1 MDASG
6 FALPPGTLLGNY
18 KLLKVL
24 AQGGFGITY
33 IAWDS
38 QLRRNIVLKEC
49 FPLGLC
55 SRDSDTGEIIPLP
68 HTSRQAY
75 RTAMDSLR
83 KEAQT
88 LASLNHERIVRV
100 YDVFE
105 SHGSIFY
112 VMPWLEGGSL
122 RERMDEAVSG
132 KSTITPK
139 QAAEWLLLLL
149 DGLDYL
155 HGKGIYHRDI
165 KPGNILFDERGLPV
179 LIDFGAALNKPE
191 VTCTITQGE
200 FSYAYASPEQITG
213 KGEIGP
219 WTDFYAL
226 AATWYELI
234 SGISVEPADRRLMR
248 DDVVPLSDMAL
259 SQPWPRELLASI
271 DRNLR
276 LRPEERCHTA
286 GQWKEWLQQGKPEKL
301 HKGNSR
307 KNTLIVASLGLLV
320 VIIILGI
327 WTVTRL
333 SADKAEPP
341 DQLVSETTGGNGIP
355 STPPSTPEI
364 DQGTSDS
371 SVQKIKSPAMG
382 IPPLSKDASA
392 ILPKVLDYFQWE
404 EQEKRLRG
412 QINKASQD
420 DKKFKEFIRQEV
432 ATRKQYI
439 DQLKLPP
446 CIMEEVI
453 VDSQR
458 KYYSPV
464 WYDSVLLK
472 SCRDS
477 WQHVAN
483 SLNDMIAK
491 TAQWQE
497 LYPSTSIREKEFVQE
512 IASHEKRKLLMERTN
527 LNKQKA
533 SVSDYLKT
541 SEKEIRDYAYEIGRN
556 YYAQPIATEE
566 RQAREKYKIDAV
578 LCEMGQSKQKVIQQ
592 AAAQIDKKKLFFEKV
607 DNIISSFKTRQEL
620 REWSEGNEIRQLE
633 QEGKELDKEYD
644 RIAEMEQ
651 EYLEKGGDYLN
662 SFDRI
667 KILVPA
673 NEVGW
678 IDSFA
683 NELSA
688 LVNWPTKGIKGWEQD
703 ANNYLWRKIRHAS
716 KSF

>member
-1 MDASG
+1 
-6 FALPPGTLLGNY
+6 
-18 KLLKVL
+18 
-24 AQGGFGITY
+24 
-33 IAWDS
+33 
-38 QLRRNIVLKEC
+38 
-49 FPLGLC
+49 
-55 SRDSDTGEIIPLP
+55 
-68 HTSRQAY
+68 
-75 RTAMDSLR
+75 
-83 KEAQT
+83 
-88 LASLNHERIVRV
+88 
-100 YDVFE
+100 
-105 SHGSIFY
+105 
-112 VMPWLEGGSL
+112 
-122 RERMDEAVSG
+122 
-132 KSTITPK
+132 
-139 QAAEWLLLLL
+139 
-149 DGLDYL
+149 
-155 HGKGIYHRDI
+155 
-165 KPGNILFDERGLPV
+165 
-179 LIDFGAALNKPE
+179 
-191 VTCTITQGE
+191 
-200 FSYAYASPEQITG
+200 
-213 KGEIGP
+213 
-219 WTDFYAL
+219 
-226 AATWYELI
+226 
-234 SGISVEPADRRLMR
+234 
-248 DDVVPLSDMAL
+248 
-259 SQPWPRELLASI
+259 
-271 DRNLR
+271 
-276 LRPEERCHTA
+276 
-286 GQWKEWLQQGKPEKL
+286 
-301 HKGNSR
+301 
-307 KNTLIVASLGLLV
+307 
-320 VIIILGI
+320 
-327 WTVTRL
+327 
-333 SADKAEPP
+333 
-341 DQLVSETTGGNGIP
+341 
-355 STPPSTPEI
+355 
-364 DQGTSDS
+364 
-371 SVQKIKSPAMG
+371 MG

-439 DQLKLPP
+439 DQLKFPP

-477 WQHVAN
+477 WQHVAT

-491 TAQWQE
+491 IAQWQE
-497 LYPSTSIREKEFVQE
+497 LYPSTSIQEQKLVQE

>member
-1 MDASG
+1 MNASG
-6 FALPPGTLLGNY
+6 FALPPGSLLGNY
-18 KLLKVL
+18 KLLKAL

-132 KSTITPK
+132 KSTITPE

-248 DDVVPLSDMAL
+248 DDVAPLPAMAL

-276 LRPEERCHTA
+276 LSPEERCQTA
-286 GQWKEWLQQGKPEKL
+286 GQWKEWLQQGKPGGL
-301 HKGNSR
+301 R
-307 KNTLIVASLGLLV
+307 KTGASGKTV
-320 VIIILGI
+320 SFAVTAAVIILVLAGV
-327 WTVTRL
+327 WLWQQSSQTDVPS
-333 SADKAEPP
+333 SASHP
-341 DQLVSETTGGNGIP
+341 SE
-355 STPPSTPEI
+355 
-364 DQGTSDS
+364 QWAAKS
-371 SVQKIKSPAMG
+371 SQEF
-382 IPPLSKDASA
+382 KDALYRKIRAYYKLDDYLSQFPELKQKAHA
-392 ILPKVLDYFQWE
+392 IQTE
-404 EQEKRLRG
+404 C
-412 QINKASQD
+412 
-420 DKKFKEFIRQEV
+420 FKEFDE
-432 ATRKQYI
+432 
-439 DQLKLPP
+439 LK
-446 CIMEEVI
+446 
-453 VDSQR
+453 
-458 KYYSPV
+458 
-464 WYDSVLLK
+464 
-472 SCRDS
+472 
-477 WQHVAN
+477 
-483 SLNDMIAK
+483 
-491 TAQWQE
+491 QE
-497 LYPSTSIREKEFVQE
+497 L
-512 IASHEKRKLLMERTN
+512 
-527 LNKQKA
+527 
-533 SVSDYLKT
+533 
-541 SEKEIRDYAYEIGRN
+541 EKEIRGITTSQEASSYSDTICKNMRL
-556 YYAQPIATEE
+556 P
-566 RQAREKYKIDAV
+566 
-578 LCEMGQSKQKVIQQ
+578 VINGPQHM
-592 AAAQIDKKKLFFEKV
+592 KHCLL
-607 DNIISSFKTRQEL
+607 NTSTSSH
-620 REWSEGNEIRQLE
+620 S
-633 QEGKELDKEYD
+633 
-644 RIAEMEQ
+644 
-651 EYLEKGGDYLN
+651 
-662 SFDRI
+662 
-667 KILVPA
+667 P
-673 NEVGW
+673 
-678 IDSFA
+678 
-683 NELSA
+683 
-688 LVNWPTKGIKGWEQD
+688 WPK
-703 ANNYLWRKIRHAS
+703 
-716 KSF
+716 

>member
-6 FALPPGTLLGNY
+6 FALPPGSLLGNY
-18 KLLKVL
+18 KLLKAL

-213 KGEIGP
+213 KGKIGP

-248 DDVVPLSDMAL
+248 DDVVPLSAMAL

-276 LRPEERCHTA
+276 LKPEERCQTA

-327 WTVTRL
+327 WTVNRL

-439 DQLKLPP
+439 DQLKFPP

-464 WYDSVLLK
+464 WYDSVGTHGNM
-472 SCRDS
+472 SP
-477 WQHVAN
+477 
-483 SLNDMIAK
+483 
-491 TAQWQE
+491 TA
-497 LYPSTSIREKEFVQE
+497 
-512 IASHEKRKLLMERTN
+512 
-527 LNKQKA
+527 
-533 SVSDYLKT
+533 
-541 SEKEIRDYAYEIGRN
+541 
-556 YYAQPIATEE
+556 
-566 RQAREKYKIDAV
+566 
-578 LCEMGQSKQKVIQQ
+578 
-592 AAAQIDKKKLFFEKV
+592 
-607 DNIISSFKTRQEL
+607 
-620 REWSEGNEIRQLE
+620 
-633 QEGKELDKEYD
+633 
-644 RIAEMEQ
+644 
-651 EYLEKGGDYLN
+651 
-662 SFDRI
+662 
-667 KILVPA
+667 
-673 NEVGW
+673 
-678 IDSFA
+678 
-683 NELSA
+683 
-688 LVNWPTKGIKGWEQD
+688 
-703 ANNYLWRKIRHAS
+703 
-716 KSF
+716 

>member
-6 FALPPGTLLGNY
+6 FALPPGSLLGNY
-18 KLLKVL
+18 KLLKAL

-122 RERMDEAVSG
+122 RERMDEAASG
-132 KSTITPK
+132 KSTITPE

-213 KGEIGP
+213 KGAIGP

-234 SGISVEPADRRLMR
+234 SGISVESADRRLMR
-248 DDVVPLSDMAL
+248 DDVAPLSGVAL

-276 LRPEERCHTA
+276 LRPEERCQTA
-286 GQWKEWLQQGKPEKL
+286 GQWKEWLQQGKPVKL
-301 HKGNSR
+301 HKGISP
-307 KNTLIVASLGLLV
+307 KNTLIVASLILL
-320 VIIILGI
+320 IITALTI
-327 WTVTRL
+327 W
-333 SADKAEPP
+333 
-341 DQLVSETTGGNGIP
+341 LVNRSFVGKEDLPVKSVPETAKDITSPYALDDRRTLNE
-355 STPPSTPEI
+355 TLPEI
-364 DQGTSDS
+364 
-371 SVQKIKSPAMG
+371 SPSIV
-382 IPPLSKDASA
+382 IPPLSKDALA
-392 ILPKVLDYFQWE
+392 MLPKLAGYFQWE
-404 EQEKRLRG
+404 EQENKLKE

-432 ATRKQYI
+432 TTRKQYI
-439 DQLKLPP
+439 DQLKFPP

-527 LNKQKA
+527 LNKLED

-541 SEKEIRDYAYEIGRN
+541 SEKEIRDYAYEIGKN
-556 YYAQPIATEE
+556 YYAQPIVTEE
-566 RQAREKYKIDAV
+566 WQAREKYKIDAI
-578 LCEMGQSKQKVIQQ
+578 LGEIGQSKQKIIQQ
-592 AAAQIDKKKLFFEKV
+592 AAEQIDKKKLFFEKV

-620 REWSEGNEIRQLE
+620 REWSEGDEIRQLE
-633 QEGKELDKEYD
+633 QEGKALDKEYD

-651 EYLEKGGDYLN
+651 NYREKAGDYFN

-667 KILVPA
+667 KTLVPA

-678 IDSFA
+678 IGNFA
-683 NELSA
+683 NELSG
-688 LVNWPTKGIKGWEQD
+688 LVNRPTKGLKGWEQD

>member
-6 FALPPGTLLGNY
+6 FALPPGSLLGNY
-18 KLLKVL
+18 KLLKAL

-55 SRDSDTGEIIPLP
+55 SRDSNTGEIIPLP
-68 HTSRQAY
+68 HTSRQSY

-122 RERMDEAVSG
+122 RERMDEAASG
-132 KSTITPK
+132 KSTITLE

-149 DGLDYL
+149 GGLDYL
-155 HGKGIYHRDI
+155 HGRGIYHRDI

-191 VTCTITQGE
+191 ATYTITQGE

-248 DDVVPLSDMAL
+248 DDVAPLPGMAL

-276 LRPEERCHTA
+276 LKPEERCQTA
-286 GQWKEWLQQGKPEKL
+286 RQWKEWLEQGKPGKL

-327 WTVTRL
+327 WTVNRL

-371 SVQKIKSPAMG
+371 SVQKIKSPAMD

-412 QINKASQD
+412 QINKASQND
-420 DKKFKEFIRQEV
+420 EKFKEFIRKEV

-439 DQLKLPP
+439 DQLKFPP
-446 CIMEEVI
+446 RIMEEVI

-483 SLNDMIAK
+483 SLSDMIAK
-491 TAQWQE
+491 IAQWQE

-527 LNKQKA
+527 LNKLED
-533 SVSDYLKT
+533 SVSDCLKT
-541 SEKEIRDYAYEIGRN
+541 SEKEIRDYAYETGKN
-556 YYAQPIATEE
+556 YYAQPIVTEE
-566 RQAREKYKIDAV
+566 RQAREKYKIDAI
-578 LCEMGQSKQKVIQQ
+578 LGEIGQSKQKIIQQ
-592 AAAQIDKKKLFFEKV
+592 AAEQIDKKKLFFEKV

-620 REWSEGNEIRQLE
+620 REWSEGDEIRQLE
-633 QEGKELDKEYD
+633 QEGKALDKEYD

-651 EYLEKGGDYLN
+651 NYLEKAGDYFN
-662 SFDRI
+662 SFGGI
-667 KILVPA
+667 KTLVPD

-678 IDSFA
+678 IDGFA
-683 NELSA
+683 NELSD
-688 LVNWPTKGIKGWEQD
+688 LVNWPTKGLKGWEQD
-703 ANNYLWRKIRHAS
+703 ANNYLWSKVCYAS

>member
-6 FALPPGTLLGNY
+6 FALPPGSLLGNY
-18 KLLKVL
+18 KLLKAL

-122 RERMDEAVSG
+122 RERMDEAASG
-132 KSTITPK
+132 KSTITPE

-149 DGLDYL
+149 GGLDYL

-213 KGEIGP
+213 KGAIGP

-248 DDVVPLSDMAL
+248 DDVAPLSGMAL

-276 LRPEERCHTA
+276 LRPEERCQTA
-286 GQWKEWLQQGKPEKL
+286 GQWKGMGCNRGNPEDYGKRELPENPFPTQSLLPSSFLYLPAYGYGNNRPRLTSLLL
-301 HKGNSR
+301 HPIRPNNGQPGHLRNSR
-307 KNTLIVASLGLLV
+307 TPCTEKSVPTTNWMTTLARRRNTN
-320 VIIILGI
+320 
-327 WTVTRL
+327 
-333 SADKAEPP
+333 E
-341 DQLVSETTGGNGIP
+341 
-355 STPPSTPEI
+355 
-364 DQGTSDS
+364 
-371 SVQKIKSPAMG
+371 KSRQCN
-382 IPPLSKDASA
+382 ASA
-392 ILPKVLDYFQWE
+392 SRRWM
-404 EQEKRLRG
+404 
-412 QINKASQD
+412 N
-420 DKKFKEFIRQEV
+420 
-432 ATRKQYI
+432 
-439 DQLKLPP
+439 
-446 CIMEEVI
+446 
-453 VDSQR
+453 
-458 KYYSPV
+458 
-464 WYDSVLLK
+464 
-472 SCRDS
+472 
-477 WQHVAN
+477 
-483 SLNDMIAK
+483 
-491 TAQWQE
+491 
-497 LYPSTSIREKEFVQE
+497 
-512 IASHEKRKLLMERTN
+512 
-527 LNKQKA
+527 
-533 SVSDYLKT
+533 
-541 SEKEIRDYAYEIGRN
+541 
-556 YYAQPIATEE
+556 
-566 RQAREKYKIDAV
+566 
-578 LCEMGQSKQKVIQQ
+578 
-592 AAAQIDKKKLFFEKV
+592 
-607 DNIISSFKTRQEL
+607 
-620 REWSEGNEIRQLE
+620 
-633 QEGKELDKEYD
+633 
-644 RIAEMEQ
+644 
-651 EYLEKGGDYLN
+651 
-662 SFDRI
+662 
-667 KILVPA
+667 
-673 NEVGW
+673 
-678 IDSFA
+678 
-683 NELSA
+683 
-688 LVNWPTKGIKGWEQD
+688 
-703 ANNYLWRKIRHAS
+703 
-716 KSF
+716 

>member
-6 FALPPGTLLGNY
+6 FALPPGSLLGNY
-18 KLLKVL
+18 KLLKAL

-122 RERMDEAVSG
+122 RERMDEAASG
-132 KSTITPK
+132 KSTITPE

-213 KGEIGP
+213 KGAIGP

-248 DDVVPLSDMAL
+248 DDVAPLPGVAL

-286 GQWKEWLQQGKPEKL
+286 GQWNEWLQQGKPEKL

-327 WTVTRL
+327 WTVNRL

-432 ATRKQYI
+432 ATRG
-439 DQLKLPP
+439 
-446 CIMEEVI
+446 C
-453 VDSQR
+453 
-458 KYYSPV
+458 
-464 WYDSVLLK
+464 
-472 SCRDS
+472 
-477 WQHVAN
+477 
-483 SLNDMIAK
+483 
-491 TAQWQE
+491 
-497 LYPSTSIREKEFVQE
+497 
-512 IASHEKRKLLMERTN
+512 
-527 LNKQKA
+527 
-533 SVSDYLKT
+533 
-541 SEKEIRDYAYEIGRN
+541 
-556 YYAQPIATEE
+556 
-566 RQAREKYKIDAV
+566 
-578 LCEMGQSKQKVIQQ
+578 
-592 AAAQIDKKKLFFEKV
+592 DKKA
-607 DNIISSFKTRQEL
+607 I
-620 REWSEGNEIRQLE
+620 
-633 QEGKELDKEYD
+633 Y
-644 RIAEMEQ
+644 
-651 EYLEKGGDYLN
+651 
-662 SFDRI
+662 
-667 KILVPA
+667 
-673 NEVGW
+673 
-678 IDSFA
+678 
-683 NELSA
+683 
-688 LVNWPTKGIKGWEQD
+688 
-703 ANNYLWRKIRHAS
+703 
-716 KSF
+716 

>member
-6 FALPPGTLLGNY
+6 FALPPGSLLGNY
-18 KLLKVL
+18 KLLKAL

-122 RERMDEAVSG
+122 RERMDEAASG
-132 KSTITPK
+132 KSTITPE

-213 KGEIGP
+213 KGAIGP

-234 SGISVEPADRRLMR
+234 SGISVESADRRLMR
-248 DDVVPLSDMAL
+248 DDVAPLSGVAL

-276 LRPEERCHTA
+276 LRPEERCQTA
-286 GQWKEWLQQGKPEKL
+286 GQWKEWLQQGKPVKL
-301 HKGNSR
+301 HKGISP
-307 KNTLIVASLGLLV
+307 KNTLIVASLILL
-320 VIIILGI
+320 IITALTI
-327 WTVTRL
+327 W
-333 SADKAEPP
+333 
-341 DQLVSETTGGNGIP
+341 LVNRSFVGKEDLPVKSVPETAKDITSPYALDDRRTLNE
-355 STPPSTPEI
+355 TLPEI
-364 DQGTSDS
+364 
-371 SVQKIKSPAMG
+371 SPSIV
-382 IPPLSKDASA
+382 IPPLSKDALA
-392 ILPKVLDYFQWE
+392 MLPKLAGYFQWE
-404 EQEKRLRG
+404 EQENKLKE

-432 ATRKQYI
+432 TTRKQYI
-439 DQLKLPP
+439 DQLKFPP

-527 LNKQKA
+527 LNKLED

-541 SEKEIRDYAYEIGRN
+541 SEKEIRDYAYEIGKN
-556 YYAQPIATEE
+556 YYDQPIVTEE
-566 RQAREKYKIDAV
+566 WQAREKYKIDAI
-578 LCEMGQSKQKVIQQ
+578 LGEIGQSKQKIIQQ
-592 AAAQIDKKKLFFEKV
+592 AAEQIDKKKLFFEKV

-620 REWSEGNEIRQLE
+620 REWSEGDEIRQLE
-633 QEGKELDKEYD
+633 QEGKALDKEYD

-651 EYLEKGGDYLN
+651 NYREKAGDYFN

-667 KILVPA
+667 KTLVPA

-678 IDSFA
+678 IGNFA
-683 NELSA
+683 NELSG
-688 LVNWPTKGIKGWEQD
+688 LVNRPTKGLKGWEQD

>member
-6 FALPPGTLLGNY
+6 FSLPPGTLLGNY
-18 KLLKVL
+18 KLLKAL
-24 AQGGFGITY
+24 GQGGFGITY

-122 RERMDEAVSG
+122 RERMDEAASG
-132 KSTITPK
+132 KSTITPE

-213 KGEIGP
+213 KGAIGP

-234 SGISVEPADRRLMR
+234 SGISVESADRRLMR
-248 DDVVPLSDMAL
+248 DDVAPLSGVAL

-491 TAQWQE
+491 IAQWQE
-497 LYPSTSIREKEFVQE
+497 LYPSTSIQEQKLVQE